1 MTTDRPVGYWL
12 KHLDHL
18 LERQFEE
25 ALADVSLTRREWQV
39 LHAIAAGAATRARL
53 REAPAPFWAAGNG
66 PGPDE
71 VLMVLAARGLTGQ
84 GADIGLTD
92 EGRAIHTRALE
103 RVECTRRTAL
113 TGLTPEEYA
122 RTVRVLS
129 VMAANVEA
137 DLAAR

>member
-1 MTTDRPVGYWL
+1 MTADRPVGYWL
-12 KHLDHL
+12 KHLDRL

-25 ALADVSLTRREWQV
+25 ALADVSLTRRDWQV
-39 LHAIAAGAATRARL
+39 LDALAAGATTRAGL
-53 REAPAPFWAAGNG
+53 HEALAPFWTAGNG

-71 VLMVLAARGLTGQ
+71 VLAVLTARGLTGQ
-84 GADIGLTD
+84 GTDLGLTD

-103 RVECTRRTAL
+103 RVERTRSTVL

-122 RTVRVLS
+122 GTVRVLS
-129 VMAANVEA
+129 VMAANAEA